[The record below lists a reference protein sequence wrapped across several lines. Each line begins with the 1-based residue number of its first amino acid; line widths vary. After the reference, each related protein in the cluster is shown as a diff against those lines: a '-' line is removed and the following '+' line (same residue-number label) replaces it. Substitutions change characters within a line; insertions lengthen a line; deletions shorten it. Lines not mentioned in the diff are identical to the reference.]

1 MRLPLSGRP
10 SVAVIAVMVLLGAA
24 DRAGATEPA
33 AATAPTTSEAAVEE
47 SKPSS
52 SAAPITGAVRTGL
65 YADSDQTIVFRALA
79 TLAGGIGHWIL
90 SATATADVVSS
101 ASIDVR
107 SSAGL
112 SKVDVVTSASGT
124 TSTSG
129 GKMSDRRLSATT
141 GAGWNDGAGH
151 TLNLSASFANERDYD
166 SVSGGANGS
175 VDLFERVTTLLGGLT
190 FTQNWIGSV
199 LDSSFARRMYAF
211 GWTVGV
217 AQVLTQSDAL
227 RLRYDGVAARGYQAS
242 PYRTVRFGDWTTSVG
257 ANQRITFAN
266 TLGSTDGLAETVPDE
281 RLRHALALE
290 WVHSFI
296 DAVALHAEARLGSDS
311 WGVQSVMAGVELR
324 AATLNWR
331 LRAGYRFYAQ
341 SSASFY
347 EPKYLLEATSY
358 TYYTSDKELSRE
370 LGHIVSLGISRVL
383 RHPRRAGA
391 VPMLL
396 DITANV
402 LHYDY
407 PDFILLKSRDS
418 GFVELGLTWE
428 P

>member
-1 MRLPLSGRP
+1 MSRAVA
-10 SVAVIAVMVLLGAA
+10 SVAAAIFVFGSGALDAARAEEPSTATPQAVSL
-24 DRAGATEPA
+24 
-33 AATAPTTSEAAVEE
+33 AAVDE
-47 SKPSS
+47 SKPS
-52 SAAPITGAVRTGL
+52 AATPITGALRTGL

-90 SATATADVVSS
+90 SATATVDVVSS

-112 SKVDVVTSASGT
+112 SQVDVVTSASGN

-129 GKMSDRRLSATT
+129 GKMSDRRLAATT

-166 SVSGGANGS
+166 SVSGGLNGS
-175 VDLFERVTTLLGGLT
+175 IDLFERVTTLLYGLT

-211 GWTVGV
+211 GWTVGA
-217 AQVLTQSDAL
+217 AQVLTPNDAL
-227 RLRYDGVAARGYQAS
+227 RLRYDGIAAQGYQAS

-257 ANQRITFAN
+257 ANQKILFAN
-266 TLGSTDGLAETVPDE
+266 TLGSTDGLAETVPDL
-281 RLRHALALE
+281 RVRHALSLE
-290 WVHSFI
+290 WLHSF
-296 DAVALHAEARLGSDS
+296 AEGLALHSEARLGTDS
-311 WGVQSVMAGVELR
+311 WGVQSIMAGAELR
-324 AATLNWR
+324 AATHNWR
-331 LRAGYRFYAQ
+331 FRLGYRFYAQ
-341 SSASFY
+341 SGASFY
-347 EPKYLLEATSY
+347 EPKYLQDPTSY
-358 TYYTSDKELSRE
+358 RYYTSDKELSRE
-370 LGHIVSLGISRVL
+370 LGHIASLGIARVL
-383 RHPRRAGA
+383 RHPHRAGA
-391 VPMLL
+391 VPLLL
-396 DITANV
+396 DLSVNV